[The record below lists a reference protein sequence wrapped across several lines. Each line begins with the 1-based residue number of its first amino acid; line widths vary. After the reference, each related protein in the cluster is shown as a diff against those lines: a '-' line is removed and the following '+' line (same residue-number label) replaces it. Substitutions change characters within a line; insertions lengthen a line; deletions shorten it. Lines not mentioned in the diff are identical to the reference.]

1 MCFLVPGDLDCP
13 LNTFPCVD
21 NSGCVDTE
29 NWCDGR
35 IHCNDASDE
44 SQCVCKERIDKD
56 KLCDGYYDCPS
67 GEDELGCFG
76 NGVILRSK
84 SFIVVTDARES
95 YCINFQNLSTWPN
108 VLFEIRFKIK
118 FVFI

>member
-1 MCFLVPGDLDCP
+1 MKQNIIIFYCIQINRICFWSTGNLDCP
-13 LNTFPCVD
+13 LNTFSCVD

-44 SQCVCKERIDKD
+44 SQCNCKQRIDKD

-76 NGVILRSK
+76 MVQN
-84 SFIVVTDARES
+84 TDS
-95 YCINFQNLSTWPN
+95 
-108 VLFEIRFKIK
+108 
-118 FVFI
+118 